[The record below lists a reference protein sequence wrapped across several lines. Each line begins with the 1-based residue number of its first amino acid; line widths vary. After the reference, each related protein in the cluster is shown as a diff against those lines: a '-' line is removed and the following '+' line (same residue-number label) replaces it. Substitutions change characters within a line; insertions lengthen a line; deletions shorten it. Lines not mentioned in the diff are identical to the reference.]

1 MGPAILDGFTCQLA
15 HFFFA
20 VTEPAGRSGVARIAF
35 AQHLRLAPG
44 LARGLAAQQ
53 GDGFFGGKHIG
64 DIAEVQAAHQLLGR
78 HIGQQFPHGFAFV
91 FGPQVPH
98 GIDDGRGGQVND
110 PFLRA
115 QPAQLAVTHG
125 NVVPESAHVG
135 DDVLQRQ
142 ARHHRCQR
150 LHGRHADF
158 VAAADGEGQAVAFQ
172 AGRAVCVQHDIGGG
186 VIRRA
191 VHGVG
196 AVQRQRGGETNVADA
211 QVGNSNSHGG
221 LLFSVTT
228 WKLDCRSPSDTCI
241 IAVS

>member
-1 MGPAILDGFTCQLA
+1 M
-15 HFFFA
+15 
-20 VTEPAGRSGVARIAF
+20 
-35 AQHLRLAPG
+35 
-44 LARGLAAQQ
+44 
-53 GDGFFGGKHIG
+53 
-64 DIAEVQAAHQLLGR
+64 LGR

-196 AVQRQRGGETNVADA
+196 AVQRQRGGEADVADA